1 MIEVVE
7 KDQNRDRGIVV
18 DTETRRKKQQTLM
31 VKLVERK
38 VRSRA
43 EQLYEIRGQG
53 EGQDLQ
59 DWFQAESEV
68 LDNNVVAPLYRRMRT
83 SSADLEANDS
93 PSDLASSSPCETTA

>member
-7 KDQNRDRGIVV
+7 ERQNRDRGTAV

-43 EQLYEIRGQG
+43 EQLYETRGQG
-53 EGQDLQ
+53 DGQALQ

-68 LDNNVVAPLYRRMRT
+68 LANSVLAPLYRRMRANLNADAN
-83 SSADLEANDS
+83 SASADPS
-93 PSDLASSSPCETTA
+93 PESACETPA